1 MKWHEID
8 SNILTLIN
16 HQLEQQYILMED
28 YSTDQSI
35 SNNILIN
42 LKPQIIKQC
51 HLKHLKS
58 YKNRLTVTVSTFIT
72 LILFLNQR

>member
-8 SNILTLIN
+8 SNILTLIKY
-16 HQLEQQYILMED
+16 QLEQQYILMED

-35 SNNILIN
+35 CNNILIN

-51 HLKHLKS
+51 HLKHL
-58 YKNRLTVTVSTFIT
+58 
-72 LILFLNQR
+72 